1 MILSIVFNIML
12 YAAIFYEYKQV
23 KHDKCN
29 KYYNVIMAASITVLM
44 LYYVYSL
51 STRRMVYTWDFA
63 NYYKIQLGLQAFFEE
78 GVFSGLKSV
87 AASLLLSDYNCLISI
102 FCAFFFELFRI
113 KSVNAFIINYFV
125 ACIIPVIIAFSFVV
139 RKFAERFGIIN
150 KKSFYT
156 IVMAGFVFM
165 PLVNYPALLGQPDIF
180 GLVFVMMLVFAALSY
195 DFKKRDT
202 ALWIFIFVN
211 TILLILTR
219 RWYMYWVVSFFAVWF
234 VTLALSSGED
244 RRKVIKNML
253 VFAVL
258 SMVVGMSG
266 LFLYFKRIL
275 SYDYGDR
282 YSFYDLGGMPYEVYN
297 QSAYLGWLWCALL
310 IAGFVLGVICRKT
323 RSIAIAT
330 TVSIAM
336 CMFMITAVQN
346 SAEHQSLI
354 YVTGYMI
361 LIMILL
367 CVAEN
372 DKQRVYRTTAAIAA
386 AAVICNAALSASG
399 AVKNNLPGPVKTA
412 FSQIDTSP
420 VVRSDWDELGSV
432 YGYITGLVRDGSV
445 MYIVPHG
452 NLYNPDTFRN
462 YNEPATWEGSIPY
475 GACVLGTHKFP
486 VEFLDSE
493 YIMTCSPIDD
503 LDTSDNT
510 IVKNLNTA
518 VIKLAADGKF
528 EKIKSFD
535 FGNGYS
541 FYIFKRMKKADSE
554 EITYLKELFYYQSQK
569 YPEDFEGVLDAY
581 EKNIIRK

>member
-1 MILSIVFNIML
+1 MLVILSLIFNIAL
-12 YAAIFYEYKQV
+12 YGGIIYEYRKIKNQ
-23 KHDKCN
+23 KN
-29 KYYNVIMAASITVLM
+29 NLYYNIILSATIVILASF
-44 LYYVYSL
+44 YVYSIMK
-51 STRRMVYTWDFA
+51 RRMVYTWDFA
-63 NYYKIQLGLQAFFEE
+63 NYYKIQLRLQSYFEE
-78 GVFSGLKSV
+78 GALTGLKSV
-87 AASLLLSDYNCLISI
+87 AVSLLMDDYNCLISI
-102 FCAFFFELFRI
+102 FSAFFFELFKV

-125 ACIIPVIIAFSFVV
+125 SCIIPVIITFSFVV
-139 RKFAERFGIIN
+139 RKFADRFGISN
-150 KKSFYT
+150 KKSFYA

-202 ALWIFIFVN
+202 AFWVFIFVN

-219 RWYMYWVVSFFAVWF
+219 RWYMYWVVSFFSVWF

-244 RRKVIKNML
+244 KRKVIKNML

-258 SMVVGMSG
+258 SMVVGMAG

-297 QSAYLGWLWCALL
+297 QSVYLGGFMCALI
-310 IAGFVLGVICRKT
+310 IAGFVLGVICKKT
-323 RSIAIAT
+323 RSIALGTAA
-330 TVSIAM
+330 SIVM
-336 CMFMITAVQN
+336 CMNMITGVQN

-354 YVTGYMI
+354 YVTGYMVM
-361 LIMILL
+361 IMILL
-367 CVAEN
+367 CAAEN
-372 DKQRVYRTTAAIAA
+372 KKHRVYCITAGITAAVI
-386 AAVICNAALSASG
+386 ICNAALSASG
-399 AVKNNLPGPVKTA
+399 TVKNNLPKYVKTA

-420 VVRSDWDELGSV
+420 VVRGDWDELGSV
-432 YGYITGLVRDGSV
+432 YGYITELVKDGSG

-452 NLYNPDTFRN
+452 KLYNPDTFRN
-462 YNEPATWEGSIPY
+462 YKEPGTLQDSIPY
-475 GACVLGTHKFP
+475 GACVLGTHIFP

-493 YIMTCSPIDD
+493 YIMTCSPLDD

-518 VIKLAADGKF
+518 VIKLAADGRL
-528 EKIKSFD
+528 EQIKSFD
-535 FGNGYS
+535 FSNGYS
-541 FYIFKRMKKADSE
+541 FYIFKRVKKADSE
-554 EITYLKELFYYQSQK
+554 EIAYLKELFYYQSQK

-581 EKNIIRK
+581 EN